1 MAGSGIDRMTARP
14 DIICLSHLRWDGVFQ
29 RPQHLMSRFGRRGRV
44 FYFEEPLLLGSEARP
59 RLDVTSRPGGVHVAQ
74 PHLATGLQR
83 GAAEA
88 AQERM
93 LAVLLREFAVR
104 DYVLWYYTPLAVRFT
119 GALAPVAVVYDCMD
133 ELRAFKGASPDLAE
147 CEELLLQ
154 RASLVFTGGQSLYE
168 AKRYRH
174 PQVYSFPS
182 GVDVEHFRGARSP
195 DATEPQDQAGLPHP
209 RLGFFGVLDERLDV
223 ELLDHVA
230 RERPDWQLVMVG
242 PIAKISTSDLPQR
255 PNIHY
260 LGAKP
265 YAELPAYLS
274 GWDVALMPFARNEST
289 RFISPTKTP
298 EYLAAGCPVV
308 STPIRDVV
316 RPYGERGVVRIAD
329 TAADFVKQLDAAI
342 AFDRG
347 DSVRSRAVEALLKDK
362 SWDRTWEAMDQLLQE
377 NRDRPSPRSA
387 SLWLRAVSALAPGR
401 KVTA

>member
-1 MAGSGIDRMTARP
+1 
-14 DIICLSHLRWDGVFQ
+14 
-29 RPQHLMSRFGRRGRV
+29 
-44 FYFEEPLLLGSEARP
+44 
-59 RLDVTSRPGGVHVAQ
+59 
-74 PHLATGLQR
+74 
-83 GAAEA
+83 
-88 AQERM
+88 
-93 LAVLLREFAVR
+93 
-104 DYVLWYYTPLAVRFT
+104 
-119 GALAPVAVVYDCMD
+119 
-133 ELRAFKGASPDLAE
+133 
-147 CEELLLQ
+147 
-154 RASLVFTGGQSLYE
+154 
-168 AKRYRH
+168 
-174 PQVYSFPS
+174 
-182 GVDVEHFRGARSP
+182 VDVEHFRGARSP

-377 NRDRPSPRSA
+377 NRDRPSPRST